1 MIDQVIEKYYPRV
14 YAFAL
19 VHVKSE
25 AMAKDLTQDVFLQLI
40 KRRSRL
46 SEIDNLESYIFS
58 MTRNAIY
65 RNYRKIQQNQ
75 DLKSQM
81 LRSMSDLQM
90 DSSQQVESREMEHFL
105 YEMVD
110 QLPDRQKEIFHL
122 SREKGLTHKEI
133 AEKLNISPNTV
144 KNHMIQ
150 ALKTLRSRFELLKT
164 GLILVAFWFM

>member
-1 MIDQVIEKYYPRV
+1 M
-14 YAFAL
+14 
-19 VHVKSE
+19 
-25 AMAKDLTQDVFLQLI
+25 
-40 KRRSRL
+40 
-46 SEIDNLESYIFS
+46 N
-58 MTRNAIY
+58 RNCNY
-65 RNYRKIQQNQ
+65 SNYRKIQQNQ
-75 DLKSQM
+75 ELKSEI
-81 LRSMSDLQM
+81 LRRMSDFQM
-90 DSSQQVESREMEHFL
+90 DSSQQVESREMEDFL

-110 QLPDRQKEIFHL
+110 QLPDRQKEIFHM

>member
-65 RNYRKIQQNQ
+65 RNYRKIQQIQ
-75 DLKSQM
+75 DVNAQM
-81 LRSMSDLQM
+81 LRSMSDLEV
-90 DSSQQVESREMEHFL
+90 DSSQHVDSREMEHFV
-105 YEMVD
+105 YAMVV

-122 SREKGLTHKEI
+122 SREKGLAHKEI
-133 AEKLNISPNTV
+133 AEKLNI
-144 KNHMIQ
+144 
-150 ALKTLRSRFELLKT
+150 
-164 GLILVAFWFM
+164 